1 MKADA
6 SIPLYVYDCLVKKRT
21 FIHDLTQSMVLLG
34 YTRDNDLH
42 FYTMSIELYYCFKKL
57 WDGENCMNVHI
68 CRCGDA
74 HISYTIPD
82 EFLLV
87 YDIDDLHEQMNAA
100 LEDEDYE
107 QAAIFRDLIKS
118 HKE

>member
-1 MKADA
+1 MKANA
-6 SIPLYVYDCLVKKRT
+6 SIPLYVYDCLIKKRT
-21 FIHDLTQSMVLLG
+21 FIHDLTHSMVLLG

-42 FYTMSIELYYCFKKL
+42 FYTLSIELYYAFKKL
-57 WDGENCMNVHI
+57 WEGEHSMNVHV

-74 HISYTIPD
+74 HITYSIPAD
-82 EFLLV
+82 FIMV
-87 YDIDDLHEQMNAA
+87 YDLEELREQMDAA
-100 LEDEDYE
+100 LADEDYE